1 MKRAIVHLKKLL
13 VFMLVAMGVT
23 ACIDE
28 VDLRITS
35 TAQERKILIV
45 EGTLTNEF
53 KNHQIRLSQIDS
65 LIDLQLDSVYNPF
78 TPLRDIERN
87 LVNYEENAQV
97 RVEVSTGAAINF
109 IEVSPGLY
117 ESSTAFAAES
127 NTNYSLKVTTTNGKS
142 FSSKAMTITGFSNL
156 DSIYADTTISDS
168 GAEGIGIFVDNS
180 NAQGAAGNLR
190 YDYTETYKVIAP
202 NWSPQEFKLT
212 NYDPCALP
220 APTYDLEIVPREE
233 EQQVCYATAQSNT
246 IIQNQL
252 NAGEGGGSTGFL
264 VRFLGKDNFSISHR
278 YSILV
283 RQLVSGP
290 ESFSFYE
297 QLNNFSQTGSIFSQV
312 QPGFLEGNLR
322 ADDGSQ
328 GTVIGFFDVVSVAQK
343 RLFFNYTDFYP
354 DEELPPYP
362 FNCGLHSS
370 PETHVSYCATGEQ
383 MNNCPQSVIERVN
396 LDLIS
401 YVAPNDQNIG
411 TCPGPHIYVP
421 KICGDCR
428 VLGSN
433 VEPEFWT
440 ED

>member
-1 MKRAIVHLKKLL
+1 LGIIS
-13 VFMLVAMGVT
+13 
-23 ACIDE
+23 CIDE
-28 VDLRITS
+28 VDLGIAS
-35 TAQERKILIV
+35 SAQDRDILVV

-53 KNHQIRLSQIDS
+53 KNHQIRLSKIDS

-78 TPLRDIERN
+78 TPLRDIERD

-97 RVEVSTGAAINF
+97 RIEAGTGANYNF
-109 IEVSPGLY
+109 SEISPGVY
-117 ESSTAFAAES
+117 ESSTAFAAEN
-127 NTNYSLKVTTTNGKS
+127 NTTYQLKVTTAKGKA
-142 FSSKAMTITGFSNL
+142 FSSKPMAINGFSSL
-156 DSIYADTTISDS
+156 DSIYAQKTISDS

-180 NAQGAAGNLR
+180 NVQGSAGNLR
-190 YDYTETYKVIAP
+190 YNYIETYKVIAP
-202 NWSPQEFKLT
+202 NWSSREFKLT

-220 APTYDLEIVPREE
+220 GPTYTLEIVPREE
-233 EQQVCYATAQSNT
+233 ESQVCFATAQSNT
-246 IIQNQL
+246 IIQNKL
-252 NAGEGGGSTGFL
+252 NAGNGGTSAGFL
-264 VRFLGKDNFSISHR
+264 VRFLGKDNFAISHR

-283 RQLVSGP
+283 TQLVSGP

-312 QPGFLEGNLR
+312 QPGFLEGNVL
-322 ADDGSQ
+322 AEDGSQ
-328 GTVIGFFDVVSVAQK
+328 GTVIGFFDVVSVTQK

-354 DEELPPYP
+354 DEALPPYP

-370 PETHVSYCATGEQ
+370 PESHVSYCATGEQ
-383 MNNCPQSVIERVN
+383 VNNCPQSVIERVN

-401 YVAPNDQNIG
+401 YISPNDQNIG

-433 VEPEFWT
+433 VQPEFWI
-440 ED
+440 EE